1 MESSSSKSD
10 EHSSPYITFGCK
22 DACNCKT
29 INVLSKQEEQ
39 EELLIDLI
47 SKIDNPELK
56 AEYLKKLKKLITQEN
71 IVNPPSQN

>member
-1 MESSSSKSD
+1 MSEEDITLMESSSHESD
-10 EHSSPYITFGCK
+10 EHSSPDITFGCQ
-22 DACNCKT
+22 DACVCKT

-56 AEYLKKLKKLITQEN
+56 VEYLKKLNKLIT
-71 IVNPPSQN
+71 